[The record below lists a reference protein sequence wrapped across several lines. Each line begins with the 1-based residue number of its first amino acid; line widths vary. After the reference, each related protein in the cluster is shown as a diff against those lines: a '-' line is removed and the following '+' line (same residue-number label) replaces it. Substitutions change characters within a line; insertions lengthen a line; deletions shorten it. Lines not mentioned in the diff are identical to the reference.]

1 MATQTQ
7 AAPPAP
13 MTFREVLGLLVMR
26 RVWIA
31 QVVSLLGDFLAL
43 FAVIA
48 YVTYRLQGTAAQVTG
63 VQIAYMAP
71 FALMGPLSGVFVD
84 RWPIKPT
91 LVSSDLIRAVLVVFL
106 FFTTSLWQIYFVLA
120 ALSCVSTFFAPAQSV
135 TIRTYVPPH
144 GLIAANA
151 LMQTAMVG
159 NRIIGPT
166 VAGILVAAFGAN
178 VCYALDVVS
187 FLASAALIGTVAIVR
202 PKATAQPGA
211 TADKG
216 RIGAVLH
223 DMGVG
228 MRFIVHHAALSF
240 VVLAMAAGMFV
251 IGCFGPLIAI
261 YVREWLHARAFV
273 FGIVSAMV
281 GGGMIFGMPVV
292 RRLSATVSNS
302 MLVLGGLAGIGLG
315 ALLLGAF
322 TLVPTAMLGTF
333 TLGFAFAGI
342 IVPAQTLMQR
352 ETPHELL
359 GRISSTVMS
368 VVFFAQLIG
377 LVLSG
382 VFAEVFG
389 VRLVFFVCAV
399 LAWVLTGAGKWLL
412 GTDRHARGV

>member
-1 MATQTQ
+1 MSTQTQ
-7 AAPPAP
+7 TALPAP

-48 YVTYRLQGTAAQVTG
+48 YVTYRLKGSAAQVTG

-71 FALMGPLSGVFVD
+71 YALMGPLSGVFVD

-106 FFTTSLWQIYFVLA
+106 FFTTSLWQIYAVLA
-120 ALSCVSTFFAPAQSV
+120 ALSCVSTFFGPAQSV

-166 VAGILVAAFGAN
+166 VAGILVAAFGAS

-187 FLASAALIGTVAIVR
+187 FLASAALIGTVSIMR
-202 PKATAQPGA
+202 PKATVQSGVS
-211 TADKG
+211 DKG
-216 RIGAVLH
+216 RVGAVIH

-261 YVREWLHARAFV
+261 YVREWLHASAFV

-281 GGGMIFGMPVV
+281 GAGMIFGMPVV
-292 RRLSATVSNS
+292 RRLSGTVSNS
-302 MLVLGGLAGIGLG
+302 TLVLGGLAGIGLG

-322 TLVPTAMLGTF
+322 TLAATAMLGTF

-382 VFAEVFG
+382 VFAQVFG
-389 VRLVFFVCAV
+389 VRLVFFVCAAI
-399 LAWVLTGAGKWLL
+399 AWVLTGAGKWLL
-412 GTDRHARGV
+412 GTDRHAQGV

>member
-7 AAPPAP
+7 AETLDAARGVPTDSRVTPPAP
-13 MTFREVLGLLVMR
+13 MTFGEVLGLLVMR

-48 YVTYRLQGTAAQVTG
+48 YVTYRLKGSPAQVTG

-91 LVSSDLIRAVLVVFL
+91 LVSSDLIRALLVVFL
-106 FFTTSLWQIYFVLA
+106 FFTTSLWQIYLVLA
-120 ALSCVSTFFAPAQSV
+120 ALSCVSTFFGPAQSV

-166 VAGILVAAFGAN
+166 VAGILVAAF
-178 VCYALDVVS
+178 
-187 FLASAALIGTVAIVR
+187 AALIGTVTIVR
-202 PKATAQPGA
+202 PKGTVQPGA
-211 TADKG
+211 AADKG
-216 RIGAVLH
+216 RVSAVLH

-240 VVLAMAAGMFV
+240 VVMAMAAGMFV

-261 YVREWLHARAFV
+261 YVREWLHASAFV

-281 GGGMIFGMPVV
+281 G
-292 RRLSATVSNS
+292 A
-302 MLVLGGLAGIGLG
+302 
-315 ALLLGAF
+315 
-322 TLVPTAMLGTF
+322 
-333 TLGFAFAGI
+333 
-342 IVPAQTLMQR
+342 
-352 ETPHELL
+352 
-359 GRISSTVMS
+359 
-368 VVFFAQLIG
+368 
-377 LVLSG
+377 
-382 VFAEVFG
+382 
-389 VRLVFFVCAV
+389 
-399 LAWVLTGAGKWLL
+399 
-412 GTDRHARGV
+412 